1 MTTVRTK
8 QIILPVPAEF
18 IRHVTDVII
27 QQTKNEE
34 DVTSSTIPLVTR
46 AKILVEREGLIVT
59 TFERES

>member
-1 MTTVRTK
+1 MTTLTTK
-8 QIILPVPAEF
+8 KIVLPIPSEF

-34 DVTSSTIPLVTR
+34 DVTTETIPIVTR
-46 AKILVEREGLIVT
+46 AKSLVAKEGLIIT